1 MKKLFS
7 PALAVCL
14 LGLAAAPVAAEKVYV
29 PVTQP
34 HATELWIS
42 NYDLTERPF
51 TATFLG
57 VESSGAGRRIQ
68 DVVPAD
74 RAVLLDKVAPA
85 GETGLVELDAAPELL
100 VDAWVTSTSRRG
112 VTYITGVPVIRGANR
127 IAAGGTALLNRL
139 GSGMS
144 GLGLVNLGS
153 RAASCQVE
161 PVRVDGSTAGASAA
175 FEVAPASL
183 RRLDG
188 APDSEAVAAKV
199 SCDQPFYAYATA
211 VDAGTSEV
219 SFVIPSPAG
228 EAIAAPA
235 RAKRNGENLPAGA
248 VVFNQNGFFHSPA
261 RGNDKG
267 IIRIPVPREL
277 ALSRMNIDWD
287 VTVGPWSKRKPDG
300 SHAMMWLHRGKFR
313 SNTVANVNA
322 WGLAKRFIKVN
333 QNLDL
338 PPRKNTN
345 TSVKLG
351 VEQGKTYHV
360 RYMYDALS
368 RSINVAFSEG
378 GELRQTGR
386 LPGTIKNHVL
396 KIPKTG
402 LVAEF
407 GHYSTQHP
415 PEVETWGWSY
425 GNLRIEMIPKNVS
438 SGTR

>member
-7 PALAVCL
+7 PALAVCA

-42 NYDLTERPF
+42 NYDLTERPYR
-51 TATFLG
+51 ATFLG
-57 VESSGAGRRIQ
+57 LEGGAGRGVQ

-74 RAVLLDKVAPA
+74 RAVLLDQVAPA
-85 GETGLVELDAAPELL
+85 GASGLVELEAAPELL

-112 VTYITGVPVIRGANR
+112 VTYITGVPVIRGANL
-127 IAAGGTALLNRL
+127 IAADGTALLNGL
-139 GSGMS
+139 GSGVS
-144 GLGLVNLGS
+144 DLGLVNLGS

-161 PVRVDGSTAGASAA
+161 PVRVDGSAAGASAV
-175 FEVAPASL
+175 FEVAATSL
-183 RRLDG
+183 RRLEG
-188 APDSEAVAAKV
+188 APAPEAAAAKV

-211 VDAGTSEV
+211 VDAETSEV
-219 SFVIPSPAG
+219 SFVLPSPAG
-228 EAIAAPA
+228 EAVAAPA
-235 RAKRNGENLPAGA
+235 RAKGNEGDLPAGA

-267 IIRIPVPREL
+267 VLRIPVPREL
-277 ALSRMNIDWD
+277 SLSRLNIDWD
-287 VTVGPWSKRKPDG
+287 VKVGPWSKRKPDG
-300 SHAMMWLHRGKFR
+300 SHAMMWLHRGRFR

-322 WGLAKRFIKVN
+322 WGLNKRFIKVN

-345 TSVKLG
+345 ISVKLG

-360 RYMYDALS
+360 RYVYDALS

-378 GELRQTGR
+378 GQVQRTGR
-386 LPGTIKNHVL
+386 LPGTVKNRVL
-396 KIPKTG
+396 RIPKTG

-415 PEVETWGWSY
+415 PEMETWGWAY
-425 GNLRIEMIPKNVS
+425 GNLRIEMIPKNAG
-438 SGTR
+438 SGRR